1 MRRVAP
7 NSFAIPFSVAGL
19 GGTWLAAADAG
30 WAPRPVGEALFLV
43 AAVLWLAVLVAYGAQ
58 VAADPGTL
66 RSDLVHPVSSPFLSL
81 VTATP
86 MVLVARGLTPFAPAA
101 ATVLTDVLIG
111 LIHSSGAL
119 AVGSPSSV
127 IWKLIPSIR
136 VLRASAAARHEV

>member
-66 RSDLVHPVSSPFLSL
+66 RSDLVHPVS
-81 VTATP
+81 
-86 MVLVARGLTPFAPAA
+86 
-101 ATVLTDVLIG
+101 
-111 LIHSSGAL
+111 
-119 AVGSPSSV
+119 
-127 IWKLIPSIR
+127 
-136 VLRASAAARHEV
+136 